1 MMLSHSL
8 VVIEGGEINSL
19 SPVSSDILLSQLKWL
34 NMFINKVFF
43 MCRVVWLQATM
54 MQIGLLY
61 VCTAKEVSHFT
72 FPFNHWNREIPI
84 HAN

>member
-43 MCRVVWLQATM
+43 
-54 MQIGLLY
+54 Y
-61 VCTAKEVSHFT
+61 V
-72 FPFNHWNREIPI
+72 
-84 HAN
+84 